1 MTSNTAR
8 AVKLFEAFDLLDRAH
23 ELVQEAVGD
32 TDNRHEYAWE
42 QLEEVLK
49 DYYNNLLEMQITD

>member
-32 TDNRHEYAWE
+32 TNNKHEYAWE
-42 QLEEVLK
+42 QLEDVLK
-49 DYYNNLLEMQITD
+49 DYYNNLIDMQITD

>member
-1 MTSNTAR
+1 MLSNTAR

-23 ELVQEAVGD
+23 ALVQEAVGD
-32 TDNRHEYAWE
+32 TNNKHEYAWE

-49 DYYNNLLEMQITD
+49 GYYDNLLEMQVTD

>member
-32 TDNRHEYAWE
+32 TNNKHEYAWE
-42 QLEEVLK
+42 QLEDVLK
-49 DYYNNLLEMQITD
+49 EYYNNLLEMQITD

>member
-32 TDNRHEYAWE
+32 TNNKHEYAWE
-42 QLEEVLK
+42 LLEDVLK
-49 DYYNNLLEMQITD
+49 EYYDNLLEMQVTD

>member
-1 MTSNTAR
+1 MLSNTAR

-23 ELVQEAVGD
+23 ELVREAVGD
-32 TDNRHEYAWE
+32 TDNSYEGAWE

-49 DYYNNLLEMQITD
+49 GYYDNLLEMQVTE

>member
-42 QLEEVLK
+42 QLEDVLK
-49 DYYNNLLEMQITD
+49 DYYNNLIDMQITD

>member
-1 MTSNTAR
+1 MLSNTAR

-23 ELVQEAVGD
+23 ELVTEAVGD
-32 TDNRHEYAWE
+32 TNNRHEDAWE

-49 DYYNNLLEMQITD
+49 GYYDNLLEMQITE

>member
-1 MTSNTAR
+1 MLNNTTR

-23 ELVQEAVGD
+23 ALVQEAVGD
-32 TDNRHEYAWE
+32 TNNKHKYAWE

-49 DYYNNLLEMQITD
+49 DYYDNLLEMQVTD

>member
-8 AVKLFEAFDLLDRAH
+8 AVKLFEAFDLLDKAH
-23 ELVQEAVGD
+23 ALVQEAVGD
-32 TDNRHEYAWE
+32 TDNSYETAWE

-49 DYYNNLLEMQITD
+49 GYYDNLLEMQITD